1 MVFNV
6 PPIAGL
12 GNTAGFDLRVE
23 ALGGRSP
30 AELDSAAGGLVFAA
44 NGDPALASVVTTFA
58 VATPRLVVDLDRE
71 KAQALGVSIDAI
83 YTALQTT
90 LGGFY
95 VNDFNRFGR
104 IWQVNVQGEAADR
117 DAPEDV
123 GRVHVR
129 NAEGGMVPLS
139 SIVARSEER
148 RGGEEWGRTC
158 RSR

>member
-44 NGDPALASVVTTFA
+44 NGDPALASVFTTFA

-71 KAQALGVSIDAI
+71 KAQAPGVSIDAI
-83 YTALQTT
+83 YNAHQTT

-95 VNDFNRFGR
+95 VNAFNRFGR
-104 IWQVNVQGEAADR
+104 LWQVKVRGAAPDR
-117 DAPEDV
+117 APPEEH
-123 GRVHVR
+123 GK
-129 NAEGGMVPLS
+129 AA
-139 SIVARSEER
+139 ARD
-148 RGGEEWGRTC
+148 RG
-158 RSR
+158 